1 MNECEM
7 CGQEIEGYLL
17 CSGCARATLIR
28 LNRMPALYRSLVM
41 LLPPGSRPQG
51 QGGGARPA
59 EAPMPIA
66 ESVLSLRG
74 PGGIVGVLEDWYA
87 ALAEDRED
95 QRGVLTAGRPVTQGS
110 IETRISVA
118 VGKLVA
124 NLEFIAA
131 TWPAAGEFARSIR
144 DLERGVL
151 TMISPP
157 ERPAVRMGYCPA
169 INSGQE
175 CRAVLHLP
183 PGETVIMCAWC
194 RAEYP
199 ERLWPWLHN
208 VQDELGKTSTA
219 DRVIEAPD
227 KARAG
232 VGS

>member
-1 MNECEM
+1 M

-95 QRGVLTAGRPVTQGS
+95 QRGVLTAGRPVPQGS

-118 VGKLVA
+118 VGKLLA

-131 TWPAAGEFARSIR
+131 SWPAAGEFARGIR
-144 DLERGVL
+144 GLERDVL

-157 ERPAVRMGYCPA
+157 ERPAVRMGKCPA
-169 INSGQE
+169 KPNGALCGAMLS
-175 CRAVLHLP
+175 LP
-183 PGETVIMCAWC
+183 VGETILRCAWC
-194 RAEYP
+194 RATYP
-199 ERLWPWLHN
+199 TGVWAALREEQRAVWR
-208 VQDELGKTSTA
+208 S
-219 DRVIEAPD
+219 EAED
-227 KARAG
+227 GAARSPAITPP
-232 VGS
+232 V